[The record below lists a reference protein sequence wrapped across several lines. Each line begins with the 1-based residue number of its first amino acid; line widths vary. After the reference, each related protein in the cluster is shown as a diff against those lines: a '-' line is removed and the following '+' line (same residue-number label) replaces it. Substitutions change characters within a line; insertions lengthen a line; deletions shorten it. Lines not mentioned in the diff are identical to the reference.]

1 MPVIGAVTLDQLT
14 VVWPSGGWV
23 MIPLVF
29 LAFIIFFTAM
39 ELILYFRRGNHT
51 KVSEQL
57 YETWIDD
64 PTKGEGHVGEIIN
77 YISDESDGNSD
88 EIRNRFVEI

>member
-14 VVWPSGGWV
+14 VVWLSGGWV

-51 KVSEQL
+51 KVSENTRLESGSLWSLKRDLQL
-57 YETWIDD
+57 SQV
-64 PTKGEGHVGEIIN
+64 KNQEGDFHRSPPSI
-77 YISDESDGNSD
+77 
-88 EIRNRFVEI
+88 